1 MKTKL
6 LLNMNTNELQKS
18 KWCESEERINEIGI
32 TGFKE
37 EFW

>member
-1 MKTKL
+1 MKTKE
-6 LLNMNTNELQKS
+6 LLNMNTNEIQKT
-18 KWCESEERINEIGI
+18 KCCESEELINEIGI